1 MSLNYLIK
9 VTAALIMLAATSA
22 IAAPYAAI
30 VIEPSSGNV
39 LHAENHDV
47 RLHPAGLTKLM
58 TLYTAFSAIKNGEV
72 TLDDLV
78 LVSKNAAFEPPVKL
92 GLREG
97 QKIKLRYLIR
107 AIGIQGANDAST
119 ALGEYIAGS
128 EDAFAK
134 RMQVYSDELGLTRS
148 TWRNQHGR
156 TASQHLSTARDI
168 ASLFIALK
176 RDFPDYFN
184 LFRRKS
190 EDASMRQVKNSASRL
205 LIAIPG
211 ITGAKYGY
219 TRAAGFNAAV
229 SVKRR
234 GREVIVVVFGARSTV
249 SLVHRI
255 ERLTDL
261 GFKKVN

>member
-1 MSLNYLIK
+1 MSLNKLIK
-9 VTAALIMLAATSA
+9 TVAALIMLVSTNAL
-22 IAAPYAAI
+22 AAPYAAI
-30 VIEPSSGNV
+30 VVEPSSGKV
-39 LHAENHDV
+39 LHAENHDL

-58 TLYTAFSAIKNGEV
+58 TLYTAFSAVKNGEV
-72 TLDDLV
+72 ALDDHV

-92 GLREG
+92 GLRDG

-119 ALGEYIAGS
+119 ALGEHIAGS
-128 EDAFAK
+128 EDAFSK
-134 RMQVYSDELGLTRS
+134 RMQVYSDELGLKKS

-156 TASQHLSTARDI
+156 TASQHLTTARDI
-168 ASLFIALK
+168 ASLFIALQ
-176 RDFPDYFN
+176 RDFPDYYN
-184 LFRRKS
+184 LFRRQS
-190 EDASMRQVKNSASRL
+190 EDAGLRQVRNSASRL
-205 LIAIPG
+205 LIAIKG

-219 TRAAGFNAAV
+219 TRAAGFNAVV

-234 GREVIVVVFGARSTV
+234 GREIVVVVFGARSTA